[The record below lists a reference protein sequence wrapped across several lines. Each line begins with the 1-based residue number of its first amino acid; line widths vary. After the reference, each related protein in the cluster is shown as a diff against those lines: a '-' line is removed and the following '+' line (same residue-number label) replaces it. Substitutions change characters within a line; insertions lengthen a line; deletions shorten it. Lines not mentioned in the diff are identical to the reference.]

1 MAAEDNIAV
10 LQRLQE
16 AWNAGD
22 LTAFLELWDEH
33 AVWVPVSEHP
43 DPEPLIGREGVM
55 SFAEQW
61 MEPWDDYEVATEGF
75 EEVGDTVVW
84 TTRQTG
90 RRRDSGKGFEVHM
103 AAVCS
108 FRQGRVA
115 QIQWFW
121 DRADALAA
129 VGAKP

>member
-1 MAAEDNIAV
+1 MSAENVEV
-10 LQRLQE
+10 LKRLE
-16 AWNAGD
+16 AAWNIGD
-22 LTAFLELWDEH
+22 LNAFLHLWDEH
-33 AVWVPVSEHP
+33 AVWVPVPDHP
-43 DPEPLIGREGVM
+43 DPQPLVGREGVM

-61 MEPWDDYEVATEGF
+61 MEPWDDYEVATERF
-75 EEVGDTVVW
+75 EEVGDTIVW
-84 TTRQTG
+84 CTRQTG
-90 RRRDSGKGFEVHM
+90 RRRDSGKGFEVSM

-129 VGAKP
+129 VGGADD

>member
-1 MAAEDNIAV
+1 MQD
-10 LQRLQE
+10 
-16 AWNAGD
+16 AWNSGD
-22 LTAFLELWDEH
+22 LTAFLDLWDEH

-61 MEPWDDYEVATEGF
+61 MEPWDDYEVATE
-75 EEVGDTVVW
+75 
-84 TTRQTG
+84 

-103 AAVCS
+103 TAVCS

-129 VGAKP
+129 VGENP

>member
-1 MAAEDNIAV
+1 VSAENIEV
-10 LQRLQE
+10 LKRLE
-16 AWNAGD
+16 AAWNSGD
-22 LTAFLELWDEH
+22 LNGFLHLWDEH
-33 AVWVPVSEHP
+33 AVWVPVPDHP
-43 DPEPLIGREGVM
+43 DPQPLVGREGVI

-61 MEPWDDYEVATEGF
+61 MEPWDDYEVATERF
-75 EEVGDTVVW
+75 EEVGDTIVW
-84 TTRQTG
+84 CTRQTG
-90 RRRDSGKGFEVHM
+90 RRRDSGKGFEVRM

-129 VGAKP
+129 VGGADD